1 MFRDFKLL
9 YKNTIKEKFLS
20 NLFEVNY
27 EEARLEYLD
36 YLSSKGGII
45 KVIEFGEIKSPGLSD
60 LDWLIIYD
68 KKIIKS
74 HKALIP
80 KKLTSN
86 NFKEAFQHRPIFL
99 ESKYEDFI
107 GEFILPTKT
116 FVHFGDHLREES
128 FSSINNLKRD
138 LTVGF
143 EFFKRQKRWL
153 RKVEFEKLSFKK
165 KVALFVSIS
174 RHSKNPFFEDIKF
187 KLAEYGEDIATL
199 RSKILKD
206 NLNIEMLERLRF
218 SSVKLIL
225 LLERKLS
232 FWLENNYHY
241 FDFKNNLYQ
250 DIIWSED
257 IRFSE
262 HRNLLV
268 KNLKLFPI
276 LFKNLTKEYDY
287 FFLKYLLLHQIS
299 IDMNKIGLRDGII
312 ADLGFK
318 NWFNKSMREHLFHV
332 KTKLNNFFKIL

>member
-9 YKNTIKEKFLS
+9 CKDPGKEKLLT
-20 NLFEVNY
+20 NLFKVNY
-27 EEARLEYLD
+27 EMARLEYLD
-36 YLSSKGGII
+36 NLSSKNGII

-68 KKIIKS
+68 EKIIKS
-74 HKALIP
+74 YKALIP
-80 KKLTSN
+80 NKLTSN

-99 ESKYEDFI
+99 ERKYENYI

-116 FVHFGDHLREES
+116 FVHLGDHFNEES
-128 FSSINNLKRD
+128 FSSINNFKRD

-187 KLAEYGEDIATL
+187 ELGEYEEDIAIL
-199 RSKILKD
+199 RSKILEN
-206 NLNIEMLERLRF
+206 NLNIEMLEKLRF

-225 LLERKLS
+225 LLEHKLS

-241 FDFKNNLYQ
+241 FDFKDDLYQ

-262 HRNLLV
+262 HRDILV

-276 LFKNLTKEYDY
+276 LFKNLTKKYDY

-299 IDMNKIGLRDGII
+299 IDMSRIGLKDGII
-312 ADLGFK
+312 ADLGFRD
-318 NWFNKSMREHLFHV
+318 WFKKSIREHLYHF
-332 KTKLNNFFKIL
+332 KNKFNLFFKS